1 MPEGVYLTKE
11 LRTLSLADNGLSEF
25 PPDLCRRLGHLVNL
39 DLSHNQ
45 ITALPPQFRR
55 LDSLVVLNLAHN
67 PLENWTLYSVFAL
80 PNLGTLN
87 LSATQRHLGH
97 FPPEVAQ
104 LRRTLTDLDLS
115 LNKLDHV
122 PVPIYDLEQL
132 VRLNLS
138 FNDVRPCCAHASGH
152 GRARGALTEGGRAG
166 TQLEPTDL
174 APSASDRWRHLETL
188 NLSGNRFDYIP
199 TVVCHFHEVQHCI
212 GDGARGDSGPQ

>member
-1 MPEGVYLTKE
+1 MSIQLQLKLVPEGVYLTKE

-104 LRRTLTDLDLS
+104 LRRTLADLDLS

-138 FNDVRPCCAHASGH
+138 FNDVRPCLHPRVGTRPC
-152 GRARGALTEGGRAG
+152 EGG
-166 TQLEPTDL
+166 L
-174 APSASDRWRHLETL
+174 
-188 NLSGNRFDYIP
+188 
-199 TVVCHFHEVQHCI
+199 
-212 GDGARGDSGPQ
+212 